1 MLLLMKKLLGIIVLG
16 LFNCN
21 IVFADIGL
29 NCFATNWNTRDYKTK
44 KIKYTE
50 IKATQ
55 FTVQI
60 EELGGGKVIART
72 FPSEHMGNICS
83 PFIGDV
89 TDARVKMKCFYDLE
103 YPDAGTDFLLDR
115 YTGRFIIEAYAVNRK
130 DGWHLQNT
138 GTCEGVEKKF

>member
-1 MLLLMKKLLGIIVLG
+1 MKKILSIIVLG
-16 LFNCN
+16 LFNYN

-29 NCFATNWNTRDYKTK
+29 NCFTKNFNTRDYETK

-50 IKATQ
+50 AKPSQ
-55 FTVQI
+55 FTVEI

-72 FPSEHMGNICS
+72 FPSEQSGNICS

-89 TDARVKMKCFYDLE
+89 TDARIKMKCFYHLE

>member
-1 MLLLMKKLLGIIVLG
+1 MKKILSIIVLG
-16 LFNCN
+16 LFNYN

-29 NCFATNWNTRDYKTK
+29 NCFTKNFNTRDYETK

-50 IKATQ
+50 VKPSQ
-55 FTVQI
+55 FTVEI

-72 FPSEHMGNICS
+72 FPSEQSGNICS

-89 TDARVKMKCFYDLE
+89 TDARVKMKCFYDLK

>member
-1 MLLLMKKLLGIIVLG
+1 MKKILSIIALG
-16 LFNCN
+16 LFNYN

-29 NCFATNWNTRDYKTK
+29 NCFTKNFNTRDYETK

-50 IKATQ
+50 VKPSQ
-55 FTVQI
+55 FTVEI

-72 FPSEHMGNICS
+72 FPSEQNGNICS

-89 TDARVKMKCFYDLE
+89 TDARVKMKCFYDLK
-103 YPDAGTDFLLDR
+103 YPDAGTDFSLDR

>member
-1 MLLLMKKLLGIIVLG
+1 MKKLLGIVVLG

-29 NCFATNWNTRDYKTK
+29 NCFTKNFNTRDYETK

-50 IKATQ
+50 VKPSQ
-55 FTVQI
+55 FTVEI

-72 FPSEHMGNICS
+72 FPSEQSGNICS

-89 TDARVKMKCFYDLE
+89 TDARVKMKCFYDLK
-103 YPDAGTDFLLDR
+103 YPDAGTDFSLDR
-115 YTGRFIIEAYAVNRK
+115 YTGRFIIEAYSVNRK
-130 DGWHLQNT
+130 DGWFYQDT
-138 GTCEGVEKKF
+138 GTCEGVKKKF

>member
-1 MLLLMKKLLGIIVLG
+1 MKKILSIIVLG
-16 LFNCN
+16 LFNYN

-29 NCFATNWNTRDYKTK
+29 NCFTKNFNTRDYETK

-50 IKATQ
+50 VKPSQ
-55 FTVQI
+55 FTVEI

-72 FPSEHMGNICS
+72 FPSEQSGNICS

-89 TDARVKMKCFYDLE
+89 TDARVKMKCFYDLK
-103 YPDAGTDFLLDR
+103 YPDAGTDFSLDR

>member
-1 MLLLMKKLLGIIVLG
+1 MKKLLGIIVLG

-29 NCFATNWNTRDYKTK
+29 NCFTTNFNTRDYKTK

-50 IKATQ
+50 IKASQ

-72 FPSEHMGNICS
+72 FLSEHSGNICS

-89 TDARVKMKCFYDLE
+89 TDARVKMKCFYDLK

-115 YTGRFIIEAYAVNRK
+115 YTGKFIIEAYSVNRK
-130 DGWHLQNT
+130 DGWFHQDT
-138 GTCEGVEKKF
+138 GTCEGVKKKF

>member
-1 MLLLMKKLLGIIVLG
+1 MKKLLGIVVLG

-29 NCFATNWNTRDYKTK
+29 NCFTKNFNTRDYETK

-50 IKATQ
+50 VKPSQ
-55 FTVQI
+55 FTVEI

-72 FPSEHMGNICS
+72 FPSEQSGNICS

-89 TDARVKMKCFYDLE
+89 TDARIKMKCFYHLE

>member
-1 MLLLMKKLLGIIVLG
+1 MKKILSIIVLG
-16 LFNCN
+16 LFNYN

-29 NCFATNWNTRDYKTK
+29 NCFTKNFNTRDYKTK

-50 IKATQ
+50 VKPSQ
-55 FTVQI
+55 FTVEI

-72 FPSEHMGNICS
+72 FPSEQSGNICS

-89 TDARVKMKCFYDLE
+89 TDARVKMKCFYHLK

>member
-1 MLLLMKKLLGIIVLG
+1 MLIKKLLGIMVLG

-50 IKATQ
+50 IKASQ

-72 FPSEHMGNICS
+72 FPSEHMSNICS
-83 PFIGDV
+83 PFIGNV
-89 TDARVKMKCFYDLE
+89 TDARVKMKCFYHLE
-103 YPDAGTDFLLDR
+103 YPDAGIDFLLDR
-115 YTGRFIIEAYAVNRK
+115 YTGRFIIEAYAVDRK
-130 DGWHLQNT
+130 YGWMSQDT
-138 GTCEGVEKKF
+138 GTCEGVKKKF

>member
-1 MLLLMKKLLGIIVLG
+1 MKKILSIIVLG
-16 LFNCN
+16 LFNYN

-29 NCFATNWNTRDYKTK
+29 NCFTKNFNTRDYKTK

-50 IKATQ
+50 VKPSQ
-55 FTVQI
+55 FTVEI

-72 FPSEHMGNICS
+72 FPSEQSGNICS

-89 TDARVKMKCFYDLE
+89 TDARVKMKCFYDLK
-103 YPDAGTDFLLDR
+103 YPDAGTDFSLDR
-115 YTGRFIIEAYAVNRK
+115 YTGRFIIEAYSLNRK